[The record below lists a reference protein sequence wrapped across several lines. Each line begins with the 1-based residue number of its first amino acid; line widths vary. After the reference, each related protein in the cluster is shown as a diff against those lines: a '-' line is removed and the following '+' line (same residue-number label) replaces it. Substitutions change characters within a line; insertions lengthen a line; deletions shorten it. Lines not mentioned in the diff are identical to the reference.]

1 MGRESDSNETDKA
14 IAMIRLLKSAA
25 LLSFIILCALWPKIS
40 LGQRVVGNSVGTI
53 DGHFSVTEAGGAS
66 YTVNIDCPTA
76 AGGITPELAILY
88 NSQSGTGILGNGTD
102 ISGISVISLGKKSI
116 FYDGKNSGRTHSL
129 DDAYYLNGQRLLHT
143 SGRYGHPGST
153 YQIAGDPKTTVRFYG
168 EFTPRDSILWMEVK
182 TSDGHTLTYGKT
194 ADSRL
199 AYKNTLQKKRTCA
212 WYICK
217 VENALGFSAEYTY
230 TESGLMLYPS
240 AIKYGMKDGL
250 STCTINSVT
259 FDYADLSG
267 SISEHTVEDQRSGI
281 NRLLQTISLKIGDNI
296 WRKYNFSYNGTNTDF
311 APTLKSVQVQNHLGE
326 TLKPTEFQ
334 WNEIPMKNLVSKEA
348 NIDTELPLKF
358 DQTEKDGTI
367 YQAVDFNGDGISDI
381 VKIYSEYFKNG
392 NNFYDNSKY
401 DIAIFL
407 SQNNG
412 VYADTTV
419 YEDIRTI
426 GSLFETSIDFHGQSI
441 VDFDGD
447 GISDILVPTTEFK
460 KAPYTSVISLDLIL
474 GKDIVSKRRHIQQ
487 YSFPLSSS
495 ADSIFFVSGDI
506 NDDDK
511 DEFIYFENKLN
522 NNSKCIGKIVTY
534 NAGNF
539 SLTDLF
545 LTMPYSPKKGI
556 ISDFN
561 NNGLSDLILFHEKG
575 CCIFFNKG
583 ADNINGIFDSEPSY
597 KHYSNDNFSRWE
609 TCDMNGDGL
618 VDFVSTSEQGK
629 KLVVHYNQ
637 GNGTFRKEIQDLD
650 LSQNTS
656 TEQDLLLSF
665 DINNSGRTDLILI
678 RENGNRNYSFYTI
691 FNTLN
696 GLKLNRQV
704 NFSSDKKLQPGHL
717 TVGSFSRSGC
727 AELMSF
733 GLDLT
738 SPSQQKQDTKLRY
751 YRLAQSS
758 SGKLNRVVDGLG
770 NITTI
775 GYGISSNT
783 SHAQKIGSA
792 TIIGGMATSTV
803 TSATIHNSNGVLT
816 GSNSYSFKNIVFHT
830 QGLGFLGFNETS
842 VKNNLSGE
850 HQHTVIA
857 NRDPSFLFPTIIET
871 NTSLGEYSSQ
881 NIRHF
886 QNITDQ
892 PNNLLCVLTSE
903 ENTDYDGITKRSTF
917 RYSHNGN
924 LEESSTK
931 YGSEKFYTLS
941 KYDNYVNCDGV
952 EKPTKITKT
961 QKVDND
967 RNPYV
972 QVTEFEYSNNGL
984 ITKQIDNAG
993 TDKAITKTYEYD
1005 VFGNI
1010 TQELVSWDS
1019 IVQASNLFRYDLSG
1033 NMLTE
1038 ESLLP
1043 AGALKKYSHDEFGQI
1058 VSETDATNSQ
1068 NLLVTSYLLDGWGNR
1083 IKISYPDNSVA
1094 TRSVVYSPSSSGAY
1108 TITERIGSDSPVYFN
1123 YDSNGQ
1129 LISKTTKGIGDIHLN
1144 TVYTYDSFGNVIKV
1158 DNTSGKHTSSLSYT
1172 YDCRNR
1178 ILSERNNNNGHQTNY
1193 EYAKL
1198 FVQKKI
1204 YYPDNGRVR
1213 THATYFNPMGHP
1225 IRYVSDGV
1233 DLYHM
1238 VNSMGKTMSYM
1249 TPDGH
1254 NEFEYDQNG
1263 NCTYA
1268 TELFG
1273 FAGQITQYAPDGKI
1287 LSHADAQGFETTYS
1301 YDELG
1306 LLQSVTTPNRV
1317 INHEYGTSGFDIL
1330 KLVRSSDGYNS
1341 ILFSHDKFG
1350 RIESETREFSDGKV
1364 LGFSYEYG
1372 DNSRLKSK
1380 TYPNGLKVNYVY
1392 DSQGNMVEVL
1402 LDSISVSKLVS
1413 YDGIQSVHKFLD
1425 QISIV
1430 EINDLERARF
1440 DKWVSDSTSMLFDIS
1455 VEYDRALSRTKSRC
1469 GFTKFQERET
1479 FAYDSLDR
1487 LTKTTGIGG
1496 DVEITYNRNGSIKSK
1511 TGIGNYTYN
1520 AFPFHAVKEI
1530 ENSSGNISSLPLHTV
1545 YNELGLIEEIT
1556 DEATGYSMSF
1566 EYGPDQKR
1574 WKSELR
1580 KHGEIVR
1587 TIRYANE
1594 YEEVTKGNTI
1604 RRFYYLEGGNLVLQT
1619 LENSTLISQ
1628 EILHLLTDN
1637 QGSILKVVDGKGNIV
1652 FETYYDAWGA
1662 ATVIDNSIGLTR
1674 GYTGHEMMPEFSL
1687 INLNG
1692 RLYDPQISQFLSP
1705 DNVIQ
1710 SPSDYQSHNRY
1721 SYCLNNPLIY
1731 TDPSGESWLSSA
1743 LLGAVG
1749 FISGYLF
1756 NGIETHHWGWSSVK
1770 VGLSSAAFAVLGDL
1784 GGGSA
1789 SLLNKSLSVVA
1800 NNALS
1805 HVKPISASLNSHV
1818 TLSMFPIIN
1827 FGTGGNIFGMGMGVD
1842 VSHKK
1847 WNFQASIGTTS
1858 KYFGWNF
1865 KTTYDD
1871 YGASYGMTFY
1881 NAGNFHGSHI
1891 GGQITGTAAIY
1902 AHKFAASFTNDALG
1916 DGQDRWRT
1924 TAEEISWGRYSIG
1937 SYVDTNWGEGEGN
1950 GKYPKDSDEALAP
1963 SPVGKNHNPN
1973 CSAWINGIVHRAPL
1987 WIGIRQGN
1995 QIHRLGYSHPQ
2006 IQNLTQNLIHK
2017 YKLGNQS
2024 FYKNYSN
2031 FKTGIYISTSST
2043 NRFSLWP

>member
-1 MGRESDSNETDKA
+1 MEET
-14 IAMIRLLKSAA
+14 
-25 LLSFIILCALWPKIS
+25 
-40 LGQRVVGNSVGTI
+40 
-53 DGHFSVTEAGGAS
+53 
-66 YTVNIDCPTA
+66 
-76 AGGITPELAILY
+76 
-88 NSQSGTGILGNGTD
+88 
-102 ISGISVISLGKKSI
+102 
-116 FYDGKNSGRTHSL
+116 
-129 DDAYYLNGQRLLHT
+129 
-143 SGRYGHPGST
+143 
-153 YQIAGDPKTTVRFYG
+153 
-168 EFTPRDSILWMEVK
+168 
-182 TSDGHTLTYGKT
+182 
-194 ADSRL
+194 
-199 AYKNTLQKKRTCA
+199 
-212 WYICK
+212 
-217 VENALGFSAEYTY
+217 
-230 TESGLMLYPS
+230 
-240 AIKYGMKDGL
+240 
-250 STCTINSVT
+250 
-259 FDYADLSG
+259 
-267 SISEHTVEDQRSGI
+267 
-281 NRLLQTISLKIGDNI
+281 
-296 WRKYNFSYNGTNTDF
+296 
-311 APTLKSVQVQNHLGE
+311 
-326 TLKPTEFQ
+326 
-334 WNEIPMKNLVSKEA
+334 
-348 NIDTELPLKF
+348 
-358 DQTEKDGTI
+358 
-367 YQAVDFNGDGISDI
+367 
-381 VKIYSEYFKNG
+381 
-392 NNFYDNSKY
+392 
-401 DIAIFL
+401 
-407 SQNNG
+407 
-412 VYADTTV
+412 
-419 YEDIRTI
+419 
-426 GSLFETSIDFHGQSI
+426 
-441 VDFDGD
+441 
-447 GISDILVPTTEFK
+447 
-460 KAPYTSVISLDLIL
+460 
-474 GKDIVSKRRHIQQ
+474 
-487 YSFPLSSS
+487 
-495 ADSIFFVSGDI
+495 
-506 NDDDK
+506 
-511 DEFIYFENKLN
+511 
-522 NNSKCIGKIVTY
+522 
-534 NAGNF
+534 
-539 SLTDLF
+539 
-545 LTMPYSPKKGI
+545 
-556 ISDFN
+556 
-561 NNGLSDLILFHEKG
+561 
-575 CCIFFNKG
+575 
-583 ADNINGIFDSEPSY
+583 
-597 KHYSNDNFSRWE
+597 
-609 TCDMNGDGL
+609 
-618 VDFVSTSEQGK
+618 
-629 KLVVHYNQ
+629 
-637 GNGTFRKEIQDLD
+637 
-650 LSQNTS
+650 
-656 TEQDLLLSF
+656 
-665 DINNSGRTDLILI
+665 
-678 RENGNRNYSFYTI
+678 
-691 FNTLN
+691 
-696 GLKLNRQV
+696 
-704 NFSSDKKLQPGHL
+704 
-717 TVGSFSRSGC
+717 
-727 AELMSF
+727 
-733 GLDLT
+733 
-738 SPSQQKQDTKLRY
+738 
-751 YRLAQSS
+751 
-758 SGKLNRVVDGLG
+758 
-770 NITTI
+770 
-775 GYGISSNT
+775 
-783 SHAQKIGSA
+783 
-792 TIIGGMATSTV
+792 
-803 TSATIHNSNGVLT
+803 
-816 GSNSYSFKNIVFHT
+816 
-830 QGLGFLGFNETS
+830 
-842 VKNNLSGE
+842 
-850 HQHTVIA
+850 
-857 NRDPSFLFPTIIET
+857 
-871 NTSLGEYSSQ
+871 
-881 NIRHF
+881 
-886 QNITDQ
+886 
-892 PNNLLCVLTSE
+892 
-903 ENTDYDGITKRSTF
+903 
-917 RYSHNGN
+917 
-924 LEESSTK
+924 STK

-941 KYDNYVNCDGV
+941 KYENYVNCDGV

-961 QKVDND
+961 QKVDTD

-1010 TQELVSWDS
+1010 TQEHVSWDN
-1019 IVQASNLFRYDLSG
+1019 IVQTSNIFHYDPSG

-1038 ESLLP
+1038 ESHLP

-1068 NLLVTSYLLDGWGNR
+1068 NLLVTSYLLDGWGKR

-1094 TRSVVYSPSSSGAY
+1094 TRSVVYSPSSSCAY

-1144 TVYTYDSFGNVIKV
+1144 TVYTYDSFGNVINV

-1178 ILSERNNNNGHQTNY
+1178 ILSERNNNGHQTNY

-1198 FVQKKI
+1198 FVQKNI

-1233 DLYHM
+1233 DFYHM

-1273 FAGQITQYAPDGKI
+1273 LGAQRTQYAPDGKI
-1287 LSHADAQGFETTYS
+1287 LSHTDAQGSETTYS
-1301 YDELG
+1301 YDEFG
-1306 LLQSVTTPNRV
+1306 LLQSVATPNRV
-1317 INHEYGTSGFDIL
+1317 ISHEYGTSGFDIL

-1350 RIESETREFSDGKV
+1350 RIDSETREFSDGKV

-1380 TYPNGLKVNYVY
+1380 TYPNDLKVNYVY

-1413 YDGIQSVHKFLD
+1413 YDGIQSVHRFLD

-1440 DKWVSDSTSMLFDIS
+1440 DKWATDSTSMLFEIS
-1455 VEYDRALSRTKSRC
+1455 VEYDRALSRTNSRS
-1469 GFTKFQERET
+1469 GFTPFHGRET
-1479 FAYDSLDR
+1479 FDYDSLDR
-1487 LTKTTGIGG
+1487 LTKATGVGG
-1496 DVEITYNRNGSIKSK
+1496 DMEITYNRNGSIKSK
-1511 TGIGNYTYN
+1511 SGIGNYTYN

-1556 DEATGYSMSF
+1556 DEATGYSISF

-1587 TIRYANE
+1587 TIRYADE
-1594 YEEVTKGNTI
+1594 YEEVTEGNTI

-1619 LENSTLISQ
+1619 LENTTLISQ

-1637 QGSILKVVDGKGNIV
+1637 QGSIIKVVDGKGNIV

-1662 ATVIDNSIGLTR
+1662 ATVINNSIGLTR

-1692 RLYDPQISQFLSP
+1692 RLYDPQISQFLSA

-1710 SPSDYQSHNRY
+1710 SPSDFQSHNRY

-1756 NGIETHHWGWSSVK
+1756 NGIETHHWGWSSIK
-1770 VGLSSAAFAVLGDL
+1770 VGLSSAAFAILGDL

-1805 HVKPISASLNSHV
+1805 HMNPISASLNSHV
-1818 TLSMFPIIN
+1818 TLSMFPILN
-1827 FGTGGNIFGMGMGVD
+1827 FGTGGSVFGMGMGVS

-1916 DGQDRWRT
+1916 DGEDRWRT

-1937 SYVDTNWGEGEGN
+1937 SYVDTNWGKGESERIHGERNGVDFADCYEDIIKYNVNGTYKEGQA
-1950 GKYPKDSDEALAP
+1950 YM
-1963 SPVGKNHNPN
+1963 SP
-1973 CSAWINGIVHRAPL
+1973 I

-1995 QIHRLGYSHPQ
+1995 QIHRLGYSHKYNQ
-2006 IQNLTQNLIHK
+2006 ILTQNFVHK
-2017 YKLGNQS
+2017 FVTGDPYFKHRKNFVNGVYTSQS
-2024 FYKNYSN
+2024 SINSFSPWNY
-2031 FKTGIYISTSST
+2031 
-2043 NRFSLWP
+2043 